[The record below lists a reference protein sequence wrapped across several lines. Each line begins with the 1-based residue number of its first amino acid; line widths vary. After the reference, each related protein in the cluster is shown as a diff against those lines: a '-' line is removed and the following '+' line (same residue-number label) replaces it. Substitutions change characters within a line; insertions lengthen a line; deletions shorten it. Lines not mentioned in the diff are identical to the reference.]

1 MNKFL
6 IVFVFALV
14 ASNVDVDTI
23 MFQQFQK
30 FIKKYHK
37 RYASINEYLARF
49 EVFKRNV
56 MAAFTENASY
66 QTGITKFSD
75 LTQQEFAKTYLNL
88 NYDAMAVANFN
99 PYVVQVKNAAPDAWD
114 WREKGYVSPVKDQ
127 GSCGSCWAFSTV
139 GNLEGLYY
147 KEKQTMVTLS
157 EQMLVDCD
165 TYDSGC
171 NGGLMENTFTWL
183 KENGGIMT
191 DTDYPYKGRKG
202 TCQSDETKYV
212 DMQITG
218 YTKLGSGSSTWDPV
232 DEDEIKEFLY
242 ETGPLAVAL
251 NANPLQTYSSGIL
264 DKTSSQCPTSGMN
277 HAVTMVGYGHDDSQ
291 DKDYWIVKN
300 SWGKNWGEDGY
311 FRIRRGTGCCGIN
324 CYITTAKVSF

>member
-6 IVFVFALV
+6 IVFLFALV

-30 FIKKYHK
+30 FIKKYNK
-37 RYASINEYLARF
+37 KYASINEYLARF

-56 MAAFTENASY
+56 MAAFTENTSY

-99 PYVVQVKNAAPDAWD
+99 PYIVTVKNAAPEAWD
-114 WREKGYVSPVKDQ
+114 WRDKGYVSPVKDQ
-127 GSCGSCWAFSTV
+127 GSCGSCWAFSTIA
-139 GNLEGLYY
+139 NLEGLYY
-147 KEKQTMVTLS
+147 KEKGVMVTMS

-165 TYDSGC
+165 TIDSGC

-183 KENGGIMT
+183 KQNGGIMN
-191 DTDYPYKGRKG
+191 DEDYPYKGYK
-202 TCQSDETKYV
+202 
-212 DMQITG
+212 
-218 YTKLGSGSSTWDPV
+218 SSC
-232 DEDEIKEFLY
+232 K
-242 ETGPLAVAL
+242 
-251 NANPLQTYSSGIL
+251 NPLQTYSSGIL

-277 HAVTMVGYGHDDSQ
+277 HAVTMVGYGHDDAL
-291 DKDYWIVKN
+291 DKDYWIIKN
-300 SWGKNWGEDGY
+300 SWGENWGEDGY

>member
-37 RYASINEYLARF
+37 RYASVNEYLARF

-324 CYITTAKVSF
+324 CYITTATVAF

>member
-311 FRIRRGTGCCGIN
+311 FRIARGKATCGVN
-324 CYITTAKVSF
+324 YYITSATVEF

>member
-99 PYVVQVKNAAPDAWD
+99 PHIVKVTNAAPDAWD

-324 CYITTAKVSF
+324 CYITTAKVAF